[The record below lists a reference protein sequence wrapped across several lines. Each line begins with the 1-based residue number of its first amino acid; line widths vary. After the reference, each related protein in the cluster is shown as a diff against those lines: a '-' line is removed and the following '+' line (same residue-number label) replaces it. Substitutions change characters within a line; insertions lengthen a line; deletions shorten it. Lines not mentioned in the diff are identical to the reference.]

1 MFKVPISNGELIDKI
16 TILKIKEKKI
26 MKDDKLKHIKNEL
39 TELNLYLNILL
50 EKFDLDHL
58 ITELENVN
66 LKLWDLEDKIRIKDK
81 KNEFDQEFIQI
92 AKLIYQNNDIRCTIK
107 FNINKLTNSFLV
119 EVKSYE

>member
-1 MFKVPISNGELIDKI
+1 
-16 TILKIKEKKI
+16 
-26 MKDDKLKHIKNEL
+26 
-39 TELNLYLNILL
+39 
-50 EKFDLDHL
+50 
-58 ITELENVN
+58 ELENVN

-92 AKLIYQNNDIRCTIK
+92 AKLIYQNNDIRCTLK